1 MRFFSLKYFSHIKKH
16 KKKEQTQL
24 RICPFRFEFLIHI
37 PNLSNKISFL
47 FVVSSMILSYDKISM
62 YAFITLL

>member
-1 MRFFSLKYFSHIKKH
+1 MKDLRKNVFHIQEK
-16 KKKEQTQL
+16 KKKEQAQL